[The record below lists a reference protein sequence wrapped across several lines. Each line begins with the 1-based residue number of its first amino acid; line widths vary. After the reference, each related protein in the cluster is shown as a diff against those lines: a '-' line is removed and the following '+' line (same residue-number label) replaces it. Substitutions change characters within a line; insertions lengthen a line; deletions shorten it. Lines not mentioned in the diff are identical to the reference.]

1 MIKEI
6 TLPCSEDQIFMIEE
20 HIFKNVLLEI
30 LPSERIR
37 LYELIKKKYPN
48 SKILKAHLDLEKI
61 EWLITLEGADEA

>member
-37 LYELIKKKYPN
+37 LYELIKKKHPN

-61 EWLITLEGADEA
+61 KWLITLEQANEA